1 MAKKKWVNLFN
12 YSPSKEAAMGMKLI
26 DDVRVEDLPEGKV
39 GEFSKSGDKKWI
51 TFHPDYQDNPQV
63 LNHEFEHA
71 YWDDQGIGGSSKPS
85 PYLDAL
91 NKMLKTGNQRVM
103 SRGVGAENIVIGP
116 NKKPMAVNRNPDW
129 LRTEVD
135 PRVDSDQHL
144 LTYNRPLDET
154 KEYQLPKFRFNETLR
169 NDKLQPILF
178 QGDAFGPKDLGSP
191 FLRFK
196 AEELRGEL
204 SRKKK
209 KKKKKEKERK

>member
-1 MAKKKWVNLFN
+1 MAKKKRLNLFN
-12 YSPSKEAAMGMKLI
+12 YSPSKEAAIGIELI
-26 DDVRVEDLPEGKV
+26 DDVRVEDLPEGRV
-39 GEFSKSGDKKWI
+39 GEFNKSGDEKWI
-51 TFHPDYQDNPQV
+51 TIHPDYQDNPQV

-71 YWDDQGIGGSSKPS
+71 YWDDQNIGGSSKPS

-144 LTYNRPLDET
+144 LIYNRPLDET

-209 KKKKKEKERK
+209 KKERGRK

>member
-1 MAKKKWVNLFN
+1 MAKKKRLNLFN
-12 YSPSKEAAMGMKLI
+12 YSPSKEAAIGIELI
-26 DDVRVEDLPEGKV
+26 DDVRVEDLPEGRV
-39 GEFSKSGDKKWI
+39 GEFNKSGDEKWI
-51 TFHPDYQDNPQV
+51 TIHPDYQDNPQV

-71 YWDDQGIGGSSKPS
+71 YWDDQNIGGSSKPS

-144 LTYNRPLDET
+144 LIYNRPLDET

-178 QGDAFGPKDLGSP
+178 QGDAFSPKDLGSP

-209 KKKKKEKERK
+209 KKKKKEKGRK